1 MNKSEIEG
9 MIDLIISDPDL
20 KKKFSKLIVTIMEED
35 SAFKARLADL
45 FVKAE
50 RRQRERTDI

>member
-1 MNKSEIEG
+1 

-50 RRQRERTDI
+50 KRQSYNV

>member
-45 FVKAE
+45 FVKAG
-50 RRQRERTDI
+50 RRQKESYDF

>member
-35 SAFKARLADL
+35 SAFKDRLADL
-45 FVKAE
+45 FVKEAKK
-50 RRQRERTDI
+50 QSYNFS

>member
-35 SAFKARLADL
+35 SAIKDRLTDL
-45 FVKAE
+45 FVKEAK
-50 RRQRERTDI
+50 RQSYNV